1 MMIHG
6 WSTSVENTI
15 NLEGWDEEYKT
26 CHLFLSQGIVS
37 FVIGLFVVGLY
48 LFGFEQAAYAQDVAG
63 SAVDLAEEVRDMPVS
78 STIRLLFILTA
89 LTFVPAMILAM
100 TAIYTLCHCIFND
113 ASGNRIAAV
122 STKSSADWFELI
134 LSLMIMSKPLTQ
146 VYDEAITPFM
156 QGEMEVLD
164 ATETA
169 MEPMRNFMLA
179 NTRRADLQTML
190 NISQTPDVETLEE
203 IPSPV
208 VVSLF
213 LLSELKTAFVI
224 GVKIYLPFLV
234 LDIIVAN
241 ILLGMGMMVLPPII
255 ISLPFKIMLFVL
267 MDGWTLLITSM
278 TSSFYGV

>member
-1 MMIHG
+1 MTQRLRRQFGLTHFIG
-6 WSTSVENTI
+6 
-15 NLEGWDEEYKT
+15 
-26 CHLFLSQGIVS
+26 
-37 FVIGLFVVGLY
+37 IGLLLFSV
-48 LFGFEQAAYAQDVAG
+48 FGFENVAMAQDLAD
-63 SAVDLAEEVRDMPVS
+63 SAIELSEEVRDMPVS

-89 LTFVPAMILAM
+89 LTFLPAMILAM
-100 TAIYTLCHCIFND
+100 TPFTRFVIVFSMMRQAIGLQQSPPNQ
-113 ASGNRIAAV
+113 V
-122 STKSSADWFELI
+122 LI
-134 LSLMIMSKPLTQ
+134 GLSLFLSLMIMQKPLNQ
-146 VYDEAITPFM
+146 VYDQAITPFM
-156 QGEMEVLD
+156 QGEVEVLD
-164 ATETA
+164 AVEIG

-190 NISQTPDVETLEE
+190 SIGQIPDVQTLED
-203 IPSPV
+203 IPSTV
-208 VVSLF
+208 VVSSF

-267 MDGWTLLITSM
+267 MDGWTLLITSI

>member
-1 MMIHG
+1 MGSEFSSKVSAILSAMMKAMMKSKRHWWQSQRIG
-6 WSTSVENTI
+6 SV
-15 NLEGWDEEYKT
+15 
-26 CHLFLSQGIVS
+26 
-37 FVIGLFVVGLY
+37 
-48 LFGFEQAAYAQDVAG
+48 LFGVSLLLIAFFGGEQVAMAQDVAG

-78 STIRLLFILTA
+78 STVRLLFILTA
-89 LTFVPAMILAM
+89 LTFLPAMILAM
-100 TAIYTLCHCIFND
+100 TPFTRFVIVFSMMRQAIGLQQSPPNQ
-113 ASGNRIAAV
+113 V
-122 STKSSADWFELI
+122 LI
-134 LSLMIMSKPLTQ
+134 GLSLFLSLMIMQKPLNQ

-156 QGEMEVLD
+156 QGEMEVLE
-164 ATETA
+164 AAETA
-169 MEPMRNFMLA
+169 MDPMRNFMLA

-190 NISQTPDVETLEE
+190 NISETPEVETLAE
-203 IPSPV
+203 IPSTV
-208 VVSLF
+208 VVSSF

-267 MDGWTLLITSM
+267 MDGWSLLITSI

>member
-1 MMIHG
+1 MK
-6 WSTSVENTI
+6 STRRWPS
-15 NLEGWDEEYKT
+15 
-26 CHLFLSQGIVS
+26 LSQGIVS
-37 FVIGLFVVGLY
+37 FGMGLFLIGLY

-100 TAIYTLCHCIFND
+100 TPFTRFVIVFSMMRQAIGLQQSPPNQ
-113 ASGNRIAAV
+113 V
-122 STKSSADWFELI
+122 LI
-134 LSLMIMSKPLTQ
+134 GLSLFLSLMIMNKPLNQ

-164 ATETA
+164 AVETA
-169 MEPMRNFMLA
+169 MDPMRSFMLS

-208 VVSLF
+208 VISSF

-267 MDGWTLLITSM
+267 MDGWSLLITSM